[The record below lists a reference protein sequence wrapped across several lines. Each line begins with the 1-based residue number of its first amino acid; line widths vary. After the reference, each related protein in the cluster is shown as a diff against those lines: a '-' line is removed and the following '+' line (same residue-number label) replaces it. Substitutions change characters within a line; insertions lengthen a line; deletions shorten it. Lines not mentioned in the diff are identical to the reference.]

1 MSFRAGQSV
10 AFPVFGLGR
19 IAAVVNK
26 ADLDGNSQ
34 EFYEI
39 TGEYSTLW
47 VPVGE
52 AVERGLRRL
61 ATQAELD
68 QYRAVLT
75 SPPAALSGDARMR
88 QREVQ
93 ARLKRGT
100 LQDWCEVARDLSAL
114 RGRGAL
120 GEYDG
125 VELKKSLR
133 WLSQEWA
140 AAAGVSVSHAAAEI
154 DALLRKERQARAS

>member
-1 MSFRAGQSV
+1 MSFRAGQAV

-19 IAAVVNK
+19 IAAVVTK
-26 ADLDGNSQ
+26 TDLDGNSQ

-39 TGEYSTLW
+39 AGEYSTLW

-52 AVERGLRRL
+52 AAQRGLRRL
-61 ATQAELD
+61 ATQAELP
-68 QYRAVLT
+68 QYRAILT
-75 SPPAALSGDARMR
+75 SQPSALSGDARLR

-93 ARLKRGT
+93 TKLKRGT
-100 LQDWCEVARDLSAL
+100 LQDWCEVVRDLSAL

-120 GEYDG
+120 REYDG

-140 AAAGVSVSHAAAEI
+140 AAAGMSVAQAAAEI
-154 DALLRKERQARAS
+154 DTLLRGEHQARAI